1 MRQMNVPLREDWS
14 QQGKQRRSHRGGGK
28 QSSSLKKGTR
38 EVLGNVNQILEES
51 INLLP
56 SKHLEDNTMTNIKKK
71 KKKRYVK
78 KIILNWHH
86 LQ

>member
-1 MRQMNVPLREDWS
+1 MRQMSVPLREDWS
-14 QQGKQRRSHRGGGK
+14 QQGKHRKSQGGGGK

-56 SKHLEDNTMTNIKKK
+56 SKHLEDNTMTNIKKGLS
-71 KKKRYVK
+71 RR
-78 KIILNWHH
+78 LF
-86 LQ
+86 